1 MPLPKTTVNFN
12 MYEHLLIGVVAI
24 IALGVSSYW
33 IAWRIHFPSILVLLV
48 VGFIA
53 GPLTGFLNPDGIFG
67 DVLFPLIS
75 ISVAIILFE
84 GGLSLQ
90 IKELKETKQVVR
102 NLVSIG
108 VIVTWV
114 VGFIGAYFILQLS
127 FSLSILLGAILIVTG
142 PTVIIPML
150 QQLHLV
156 SRVGSVAKW
165 EGIVNDP
172 IGAIVA
178 VLTFEVIML
187 SGTKAAVSV
196 IIVGIL
202 KTITVGVGLGVAGAF
217 ILIFLMKRYWIP
229 DFLQNPAA
237 LMIVVIIFALSN
249 ILQAESGL
257 VAVTVMGVI
266 LANQKRVLVKHIIE
280 FKENLRVLLISS
292 LFILLSARLQISDLQ
307 YINFQSIAFLGVL
320 ILVARPAAVFLSTVR
335 TNLNL
340 RERLFLLWLAPR
352 GIVAAAVSSIFA
364 FELTKAGIDGAFILK
379 PIVFL
384 VIIGTVVLYGLTAS
398 PVAKWLKL
406 AKPNPQ
412 GVLILGAHDWG
423 RAMAKILKEEEFQV
437 CLVDTNWANISMAR
451 LEGLSTYYGS
461 VVSEQIFDE
470 LDLAGI
476 GKMLALTQ
484 NDEINNLAVIHF
496 MGIFDRSELYQLS
509 HRNKTEKEGD
519 QISPHLTGRILFNK
533 EITYDYLTTR
543 YDHGA
548 KVKRIRLTEK
558 FDFKTFRE
566 YYRDSAI
573 PLFLKTEDNELEVF
587 ATDNPPE
594 PEIGQTLIC
603 LVEEGNGNNV
613 TK

>member
-1 MPLPKTTVNFN
+1 MH
-12 MYEHLLIGVVAI
+12 EHLLVGVAAI
-24 IALGVSSYW
+24 IALGIFSYW
-33 IAWRIHFPSILVLLV
+33 IAWRIHFPSILILLV
-48 VGFIA
+48 VGFVA

-90 IKELKETKQVVR
+90 IKELKETKHAVR

-127 FSLSILLGAILIVTG
+127 FSLSMLLGAILIVTG

-187 SGTKAAVSV
+187 SGTKAAASV

-202 KTITVGVGLGVAGAF
+202 KTIVVGVGLGVAGAF

-229 DFLQNPAA
+229 DFLQNPAT
-237 LMIVVIIFALSN
+237 LMIVVIIFVLSN

-257 VAVTVMGVI
+257 VAVTVMGII
-266 LANQKRVLVKHIIE
+266 LANQKRVLIKHIIE

-307 YINFQSIAFLGVL
+307 YINLQSIAFLGVL
-320 ILVARPAAVFLSTVR
+320 IFIARPAAVFLSTMG
-335 TNLNL
+335 TKLNL

-364 FELTKAGIDGAFILK
+364 FELTKAGIDEAYVLK
-379 PIVFL
+379 PVVFL

-412 GVLILGAHDWG
+412 GVLILGAHNWG
-423 RAMAKILKEEEFQV
+423 RAIAKILKEEEFQV
-437 CLVDTNWANISMAR
+437 CLVDTNWANISAAR

-461 VVSEQIFDE
+461 VISEQIFDE

-476 GKMLALTQ
+476 GKMLALTP
-484 NDEINNLAVIHF
+484 NDEINNLAVLHF

-509 HRNKTEKEGD
+509 HQDKDEKERE

-533 EITYDYLTTR
+533 GITYNYLSSW
-543 YDHGA
+543 YDNGA
-548 KVKRIRLTEK
+548 KMKRIRLTEK

-566 YYRDSAI
+566 YYRDNAV
-573 PLFLKTEDNELEVF
+573 PLFLKTEVNELEVF

-603 LVEEGNGNNV
+603 LVKEEIKGNNEI
-613 TK
+613 K